1 MFLLTNLG
9 SFFRYI
15 KVIHIHRVVL
25 DLEKPLELA
34 LNNLEAYG
42 FSVIQDITLEVFL
55 NKEPPDEYE

>member
-25 DLEKPLELA
+25 DLEKPLELV
-34 LNNLEAYG
+34 LNNLKAYG
-42 FSVIQDITLEVFL
+42 FLVIQDITLEVFL
-55 NKEPPDEYE
+55 N